1 MKKLLLHTCC
11 APCGSYI
18 SYERLAPRFDLSWYF
33 YNPNLVSQEEYDR
46 RLSAVEEVCRRFNWP
61 LIVEP
66 YEHSA
71 WQTMTCSR
79 GSDPERGLRCHLC
92 YSERLVRTARRAQA
106 DGFDIFGT
114 TLLVSPY
121 KDAAA
126 ILEIGQALGQG
137 SGPDFL
143 SEDFQ
148 ADDGYRHSQE
158 MAKQLGL
165 YRQRFCGC
173 EYSLSPQ
180 LAAQILKGVIK
191 EKV

>member
-18 SYERLAPRFDLSWYF
+18 SYERLAPRFDLTWYF
-33 YNPNLVSQEEYDR
+33 YNPNLVSAEEYDR
-46 RLSAVEEVCRRFNWP
+46 RLEAVLKVTSRFDWA
-61 LIVEP
+61 LITEP
-66 YEHSA
+66 YDHND
-71 WQTMTCSR
+71 WQAMTCGR
-79 GSDPERGLRCHLC
+79 ESDPERGPRCQLC
-92 YSERLVRTARRAQA
+92 YNERLAKTARLAQSK
-106 DGFDIFGT
+106 GFDLFGT

-121 KDAAA
+121 KDTAV
-126 ILEIGQALGQG
+126 INRMGQALGNRLG
-137 SGPDFL
+137 VDFL

-158 MAKQLGL
+158 MAKELGL

-180 LAAQILKGVIK
+180 LAASILKKSVL
-191 EKV
+191 